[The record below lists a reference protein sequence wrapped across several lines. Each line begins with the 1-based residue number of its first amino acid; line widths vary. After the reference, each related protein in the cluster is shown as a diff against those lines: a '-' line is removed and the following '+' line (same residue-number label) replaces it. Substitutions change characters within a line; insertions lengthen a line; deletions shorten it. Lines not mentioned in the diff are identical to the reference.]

1 MPVYSVTTEMGRL
14 DQDQKEKI
22 AAGITAIHGEETG
35 APEPLIHVIFMA
47 YPKGA
52 AWSSSKPGAPNIV
65 NASIRAGRP
74 ESVRQKMLFRINEL
88 MCGVMGIQS
97 RDLLVALFDFPPHW
111 ATEGGM
117 ILPPT
122 QPEPEAA
129 WEAEFYKRF
138 PPEQHV

>member
-14 DQDQKEKI
+14 DEEQKKTI

-35 APEPLIHVIFMA
+35 APEPLIHVIFLG

-52 AWSSSKPGAPNIV
+52 AWSSGSPGAPNIV

-74 ESVRQKMLFRINEL
+74 ESVRQTMLARINTL
-88 MCGVMGIQS
+88 MCEVMGIQA

-122 QPEPEAA
+122 QPEAEAA
-129 WEAEFYKRF
+129 WEAEFFRKF
-138 PPEQHV
+138 PAEQYA